1 MQNLAERFPQADRD
15 QILATAADVIGTNL
29 DAVALDESGPS
40 EVARAA
46 SAFNRMQVRLK
57 RLVQGQTEMLAALS
71 HDLRS
76 AATRLQLR
84 AELLDNEAEREGMLR
99 VVSDTR
105 HMIKYGQQA
114 WVSCVVEPGY
124 IRIIVEDQGP
134 VVAEHELQ
142 NILKPFYRL
151 DGSRNR
157 DSGGIGLGLAITQ
170 NIVQLHGVKVLIS
183 NRAGNAGLH
192 VEIALPRP

>member
-46 SAFNRMQVRLK
+46 SAFNRMQARLK
-57 RLVQGQTEMLAALS
+57 RLVQGQTEMLAAVS

-114 WVSCVVEPGY
+114 WVWPSPRTLCSCTEA
-124 IRIIVEDQGP
+124 RC
-134 VVAEHELQ
+134 
-142 NILKPFYRL
+142 
-151 DGSRNR
+151 
-157 DSGGIGLGLAITQ
+157 
-170 NIVQLHGVKVLIS
+170 
-183 NRAGNAGLH
+183 
-192 VEIALPRP
+192 